1 MKTRY
6 RRVNAGWI
14 AGFGIRRI
22 ESADA
27 HVGLPLADVHA
38 PSGSTFLFRAALACV
53 VGAVV
58 AGCAVGPNFKQPA
71 APTVQGYLPEPL
83 PRQTESAS
91 GQGGE
96 LQRFVEGMD
105 VPAQWWTV
113 FQSPDLNAL
122 IEQAFKANP
131 TLQGAQAAL
140 REANENYYAQRGT
153 LLPSVQ
159 TNYSFTRQRNATGT
173 LAPTL
178 SSGQDIFNLH
188 TAQVSVTYVLDVFG
202 GARRETESLH
212 SLADAQRYQLEATYL
227 TLAANV
233 VTTAIQ
239 EAAAR
244 AQLSATTDIVRSEN
258 EALQILKRQY
268 ELGSIAMTD
277 VMAQEAA
284 LATTEGTVLA
294 LQKQVEQARHALAT
308 LAGKFPSETAAE
320 HFELTSLR
328 LPTDLPVSF
337 PSRLVR
343 QRPDILAA
351 EAQMHSASA
360 EVGVAVANMLPQ
372 ITLTGNNGGASTQF
386 GQLLAAGNTF
396 WAGGASLTQTL
407 FAGGALL
414 HKERAARAALDEA
427 GAQYRAAVLTAFQNV
442 ADTLT
447 ALELDA
453 RALDAS
459 VRAERVA
466 EESLVTVRR
475 NVELG
480 SVGYLALLNAQQT
493 YQQAVLN
500 LAQAQAN
507 RYSDTAALFQALGGG
522 WWNRG
527 TPPS

>member
-1 MKTRY
+1 VRSQFDLTAACVHGADGSRG
-6 RRVNAGWI
+6 RCGWDRLR
-14 AGFGIRRI
+14 G
-22 ESADA
+22 
-27 HVGLPLADVHA
+27 VM
-38 PSGSTFLFRAALACV
+38 TFVLGAAL
-53 VGAVV
+53 

-83 PRQTESAS
+83 PQQTESAP
-91 GQGGE
+91 GRGGDA
-96 LQRFVEGMD
+96 QRFVEGMD

-113 FQSPDLNAL
+113 FQSPELDAL
-122 IEQAFKANP
+122 IEQAFRNNP

-140 REANENYYAQRGT
+140 REANENYYAQRGA
-153 LLPSVQ
+153 LLPAVSA
-159 TNYSFTRQRNATGT
+159 NYSFTRQRNATGT

-178 SSGQDIFNLH
+178 TSGEDIFNLH
-188 TAQVSVTYVLDVFG
+188 TAQVSVSYVLDIFG
-202 GARRETESLH
+202 GVRRQTESVQA
-212 SLADAQRYQLEATYL
+212 LADQQRYQLEATYL

-244 AQLSATTDIVRSEN
+244 AQLTATTDIVRSEN

-284 LATTEGTVLA
+284 LAATEGTVPA

-320 HFELTSLR
+320 HFELTNLR
-328 LPTDLPVSF
+328 LPADLPVTV
-337 PSRLVR
+337 PARLVR

-360 EVGVAVANMLPQ
+360 EVGVAIANMLPQ
-372 ITLTGNNGGASTQF
+372 ITLTGNEGGASTQF
-386 GQLLAAGNTF
+386 GQILASGNTF
-396 WAGGASLTQTL
+396 WAGGATLTQTL

-414 HKERAARAALDEA
+414 HKERAARAALDQA

-442 ADTLT
+442 ADTLS
-447 ALELDA
+447 ALQLDA

-466 EESLVTVRR
+466 QESLVTVRH

-507 RYSDTAALFQALGGG
+507 RYADTAALFQALGGG
-522 WWNRG
+522 WWNR
-527 TPPS
+527 PLVSAIAISEH